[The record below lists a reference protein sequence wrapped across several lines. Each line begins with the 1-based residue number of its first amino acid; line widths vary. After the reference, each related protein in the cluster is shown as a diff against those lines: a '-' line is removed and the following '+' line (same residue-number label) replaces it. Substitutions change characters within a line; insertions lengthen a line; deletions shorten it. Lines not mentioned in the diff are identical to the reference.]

1 MEQVRDVRQYRAKGR
16 PTVELDQGRILAAR
30 EDIGLLEDLGLHNL
44 SDAMR
49 FARGEVV
56 RDAGPRK
63 TYCVR
68 RPEGTLYVKIHA
80 DVSLRRRLTMFG
92 RNNAS
97 PARIEWDRI
106 SELRRAGFDVP
117 EPVAVGE
124 AAAILGSPR
133 QSFLVTR
140 EVPGP
145 QLDNLLAGGYPD
157 PHGRGDRAARD
168 QVLRDVSGMVR
179 RFHASGFYHRDLY
192 LCHLIV
198 AEDERWGRPYIIDLG
213 RVGRQFPPR
222 RRWLIKDLAAMHYS
236 APTTVTRADRLR
248 FLLNYLCKPR
258 LDPQAKRCI
267 REIVAKAEAIASH
280 VPKYG

>member
-1 MEQVRDVRQYRAKGR
+1 MEPVRDVRLYRAKGR

-30 EDIGLLEDLGLHNL
+30 ADVGLLERLGLATL
-44 SDAMR
+44 EDAMA
-49 FARGEVV
+49 FSAGEVV

-68 RPEGTLYVKIHA
+68 SEGEVLYVKIHA
-80 DVSLRRRLTMFG
+80 DVGLRRRLTMFG
-92 RNNAS
+92 RNTAS
-97 PARIEWDRI
+97 PARIEWDRL

-124 AAAILGSPR
+124 SAAVLGSPR
-133 QSFLVTR
+133 QSYLVTR

-145 QLDNLLAGGYPD
+145 QLDNLLEQGYPD
-157 PHGRGDRAARD
+157 PRQRGARIARD

-198 AEDERWGRPYIIDLG
+198 AEDERWGRPYLIDLE

-222 RRWLIKDLAAMHYS
+222 RRWLVKDLAAMHYS
-236 APTTVTRADRLR
+236 APASVTRADRLR
-248 FLLNYLCKPR
+248 FLLHYLCKPR

-267 REIVAKAEAIASH
+267 RDIVAKAESIGSH